1 MGQTQS
7 ASLPSREEILKK
19 TKGGSDL
26 VNVLFQW
33 MVSQASIRDFYLMA
47 NPAQCKKYIMLTANV
62 LNQVFYK
69 IDVVPREGPQGTIY
83 LLLFP

>member
-7 ASLPSREEILKK
+7 ASLPSKEELLKK

-33 MVSQASIRDFYLMA
+33 MVSQASIRDF
-47 NPAQCKKYIMLTANV
+47 NNKR
-62 LNQVFYK
+62 
-69 IDVVPREGPQGTIY
+69 DVS
-83 LLLFP
+83 